1 MAKKKKKLQ
10 KDDLDAID
18 TIADDMSH
26 YEDVKLDDDKVTV
39 EDVDTLSE
47 EEIQKASENKEKN
60 TTDEETVDIDKFLTL
75 DEEFKLIMES
85 KVQKA
90 EEKAKEA
97 EDKFLRTHAD
107 FENIKKRLEREK
119 YSAIDYASE
128 KFAKDLLAP
137 IDAMQMAILSANAD
151 ISAED
156 LVEKLK
162 EGIELTV
169 KAFNTAFEKH
179 DITEVEYDEFNPDFH
194 NAVMKVDSDDVE
206 SGQIVM
212 VMQKGYKF
220 KDRLLR
226 EAMVSVAN

>member
-1 MAKKKKKLQ
+1 M
-10 KDDLDAID
+10 
-18 TIADDMSH
+18 
-26 YEDVKLDDDKVTV
+26 
-39 EDVDTLSE
+39 SE
-47 EEIQKASENKEKN
+47 EIKKEEII
-60 TTDEETVDIDKFLTL
+60 EETEVETTEVVDEAEKFASL
-75 DEEFKLIMES
+75 DEEFKSVMEA
-85 KVQKA
+85 KVEAAEKKA
-90 EEKAKEA
+90 AEA

-119 YSAIDYASE
+119 YSAIDFASE

-137 IDAMQMAILSANAD
+137 IDALQMALISANGD
-151 ISAED
+151 FEAEQVVD
-156 LVEKLK
+156 KLK

-179 DITEVEYDEFNPDFH
+179 DITEVEYDEFNPEHH
-194 NAVMKVDSDDVE
+194 NAVMKVDSDDKE
-206 SGQIVM
+206 SGEIVQ